1 MESDVPGLGIYS
13 AEKRERESKREREG
27 LRAVVKNRVRY
38 VRINHL
44 CGAQRHYI

>member
-13 AEKRERESKREREG
+13 AEKRESKREREG